1 MGNMFLNLHSR
12 QIKLSCEFPLLWWI
26 YSMAKAHVKFN
37 NGYKQ
42 ERTVTVVLVTVARK
56 AVLILFKLSDSITKL
71 TLSVN
76 LSTQHSFNNFA
87 ASDIYIGHV
96 DEIMYKTLVTA
107 YVVCILHCWLTRGLC
122 HQWILSTL
130 CWQPLTCFINH
141 VLLKNWYEIN

>member
-1 MGNMFLNLHSR
+1 MV
-12 QIKLSCEFPLLWWI
+12 
-26 YSMAKAHVKFN
+26 KAHAKFN

-87 ASDIYIGHV
+87 VSDIYIGDV

-107 YVVCILHCWLTRGLC
+107 YVVCILYC
-122 HQWILSTL
+122 
-130 CWQPLTCFINH
+130 
-141 VLLKNWYEIN
+141 